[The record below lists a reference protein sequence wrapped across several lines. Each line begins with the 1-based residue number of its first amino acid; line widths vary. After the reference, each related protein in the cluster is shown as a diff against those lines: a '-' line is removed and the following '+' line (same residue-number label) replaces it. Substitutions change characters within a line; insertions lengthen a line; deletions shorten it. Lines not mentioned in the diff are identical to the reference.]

1 MFYTQ
6 VTEGK
11 LRKFVLCEACAQKKG
26 ITNVDDLLMGGD
38 MLGNSPPQ
46 TKIQDLVAELNQ
58 EDCNACGFTL
68 DDFRK
73 VGRLGC
79 PECYHVF
86 SREIAERLPSMHKG
100 GVHKGYLPE
109 GVAMKQALKSELACL
124 ADKLESAIGDERF
137 EDAAMIRDQICKI
150 EKKKGMV
157 EP

>member
-1 MFYTQ
+1 VFYTQ

-86 SREIAERLPSMHKG
+86 SREIEERLPSMHKG

-150 EKKKGMV
+150 EKKKGVV

>member
-150 EKKKGMV
+150 EKKKGVV